1 MTDSIIE
8 ILDVEC
14 SRQQCTCMY
23 DSMYRCGKNSCHATF
38 SPATFLPD
46 VLRFFIWRTL
56 TNNHSIAPWIIRHL
70 FHTVSEI
77 ACSNHRAHID
87 AKLGHYFKCVRY
99 EEMRKRLVHLDNDM
113 QKWERDLFTLTMICR
128 NEETCSH
135 WQWYAEMRRRLVH
148 LDSDT
153 QKWER
158 LGPVGHFAVSHMEKV
173 PFYNPQVLQNVVSW
187 GSVGPEKMVCEQNFM
202 LWCWKVIE
210 EGKAFCYMQW
220 HGLVCYIK
228 KGECLLCA
236 AALRHHP

>member
-1 MTDSIIE
+1 MRVFKTLRTTFSYSNLHDMTDSIIE

-14 SRQQCTCMY
+14 SRQHCTCMY

-87 AKLGHYFKCVRY
+87 AKLGHYFKCMRY
-99 EEMRKRLVHLDNDM
+99 EEMRKRLVHLDNDT
-113 QKWERDLFTLTMICR
+113 QKWEGDLFTLTVIRR
-128 NEETCSH
+128 NEKETCSH
-135 WQWYAEMRRRLVH
+135 WQWYAEMRKRLVH
-148 LDSDT
+148 LDSDM

-158 LGPVGHFAVSHMEKV
+158 DLFTVTMIRRNERDLFTLTMIRRNEKKTCSPWPLCCFAYGKGSILQPSGPA
-173 PFYNPQVLQNVVSW
+173 
-187 GSVGPEKMVCEQNFM
+187 
-202 LWCWKVIE
+202 
-210 EGKAFCYMQW
+210 
-220 HGLVCYIK
+220 
-228 KGECLLCA
+228 ECC
-236 AALRHHP
+236 